1 MSTISKLPVSG
12 GEGEPVYTPH
22 EHEEL
27 RRLVARSRERA
38 AAVVAASIQQ
48 PAKPA

>member
-1 MSTISKLPVSG
+1 MSTISEPPVRAG
-12 GEGEPVYTPH
+12 DGEPVYTPH

-38 AAVVAASIQQ
+38 AAVVTASVQI

>member
-1 MSTISKLPVSG
+1 MSTISDPPVRG
-12 GEGEPVYTPH
+12 GDGEAVYTPH

-38 AAVVAASIQQ
+38 SAVVTASVQT
-48 PAKPA
+48 PKPA